1 MHTAVAA
8 YHRPGSEAGM
18 TIIEMTVMLSVMFIL
33 AGMISP
39 IMSTSVTTA
48 RTVKAEKEVAML
60 ATALLQLQ
68 QDIGATAIVGSAAA
82 AVQASASGLS
92 VAAADVL
99 SSEGDVPSIDD
110 SAADGPLAS
119 VAQGVGLMKRPATS
133 AFQAQRQHWTEARR
147 DSLDAYLVN
156 NERGYHVRRPGES
169 TGWNGPYLST
179 MLPGDPWGKQYM
191 VNARWLDGGS
201 TPADASGRARR
212 AVYIVSAGANGVVE
226 TPYEQKI
233 TDARVWGDDIVI
245 RIQ

>member
-1 MHTAVAA
+1 VHNSL
-8 YHRPGSEAGM
+8 RDERGM

-60 ATALLQLQ
+60 ATAMLQLQ

-82 AVQASASGLS
+82 ASQLDSRGAAVQ
-92 VAAADVL
+92 AADVL
-99 SSEGDVPSIDD
+99 SSEGEIPAIDD
-110 SAADGPLAS
+110 SAADNPIAA
-119 VAQGVGLMKRPATS
+119 VAQGVGLMARPAAS
-133 AFQAQRQHWTEARR
+133 VFQAQRRRWTEARHDAL
-147 DSLDAYLVN
+147 DSYLVN
-156 NERGYHVRRPGES
+156 NDRGYHVRRPGES
-169 TGWNGPYLST
+169 TGWNGPYVST
-179 MLPGDPWGKQYM
+179 LLPGDPWGKQYM

-201 TPADASGRARR
+201 TAADANGYARR

-226 TPYEQKI
+226 TPFEQKI

>member
-1 MHTAVAA
+1 MTHCL
-8 YHRPGSEAGM
+8 RDQRGM

-48 RTVKAEKEVAML
+48 RTVKAEKEVTML

-82 AVQASASGLS
+82 ATQASAEGLS
-92 VAAADVL
+92 EEAADVL
-99 SSEGDVPSIDD
+99 SSEGEIPAIDD
-110 SAADGPLAS
+110 SAADSTIVTAARGI
-119 VAQGVGLMKRPATS
+119 GLLKRPAVS
-133 AFQAQRQHWTEARR
+133 AFRAQRAHWTEATR

-156 NERGYHVRRPGES
+156 NDRGYHVRRPGES
-169 TGWNGPYLST
+169 NGWNGPYVST
-179 MLPGDPWGKQYM
+179 TLPGDPWGKQYM

-201 TPADASGRARR
+201 TAADAAGHARR